1 MEISAAGG
9 LNRLIAGRYRLI
21 EPIGHGGMATVYRGL
36 DEALG
41 RDIAVKLFRASAVD
55 PDDVGRQETEMR
67 LLASLTHPGLV
78 TLYDAGKDDA
88 GRDDGPDG
96 EPRAFLVMELVDGP
110 DLRKRLR
117 ESPVPA
123 ADVAYVGAEL
133 AGALAYT
140 HARGVIHRDVKPAN
154 ILLPPAIAGTAPR
167 AKLTDFGIARMIDGA
182 RYTATGATLGTANYL
197 SPEQVSGRSAS
208 ASSDIYSLGLV
219 LLECLTGRIEFGGSP
234 LEAAVARLSR
244 DPEIPGSLGP
254 QWPSLLAG
262 MTARDPDSRPT
273 AAEVSAAL
281 LDYRW
286 VLPAAPPAS
295 GERAQS
301 AGHSPLDHA
310 TGEATADGAADGPQA
325 TGPDPAVPADR
336 AVLPDRPVPPDR
348 AVPADPAPAVGAVFP
363 DGRTPAMERAAA
375 AYLARDESD
384 HPDIHTPA
392 APPTPPSI
400 GRVALAGAADRAGAA
415 GRAGSRTGARAER
428 AARAAAAPA
437 AVFPLP
443 PGRAVL
449 AGRALLAVLAMT
461 VLTVAVVLAAGR
473 VGAADS
479 VNQQPQPGQIGG
491 TSTGSPP

>member
-21 EPIGHGGMATVYRGL
+21 EPIGHGGMATVYKGL

-78 TLYDAGKDDA
+78 TLFDAGKDDA

-117 ESPVPA
+117 DNPVPA

-133 AGALAYT
+133 AGALAYI
-140 HARGVIHRDVKPAN
+140 HARGVVHRDVKPAN
-154 ILLPPAIAGTAPR
+154 ILLPPTIAGTAPR
-167 AKLTDFGIARMIDGA
+167 AKLTDFGIARMMDGA
-182 RYTATGATLGTANYL
+182 RLTATGATLGTANYL
-197 SPEQVSGRSAS
+197 SPEQASGRSAC

-219 LLECLTGRIEFGGSP
+219 LLECLTGKIEFGGTP

-244 DPEIPGSLGP
+244 DPEVPETLGTH
-254 QWPSLLAG
+254 WSSLLTG
-262 MTARDPDSRPT
+262 MTARDPESRPT

-281 LDYRW
+281 LDHGW
-286 VLPAAPPAS
+286 SAGPVTPAATRDIAAPRTETAAPETAEAS
-295 GERAQS
+295 EVDGLAAEPETS
-301 AGHSPLDHA
+301 ASLDWLH
-310 TGEATADGAADGPQA
+310 TGTGASTAE
-325 TGPDPAVPADR
+325 DP
-336 AVLPDRPVPPDR
+336 
-348 AVPADPAPAVGAVFP
+348 
-363 DGRTPAMERAAA
+363 RTPAMEQAAA
-375 AYLARDESD
+375 AYLARDDLD

-400 GRVALAGAADRAGAA
+400 GPLSGAGQGRPGSAGPKQAAI
-415 GRAGSRTGARAER
+415 
-428 AARAAAAPA
+428 ARAAAVPM
-437 AVFPLP
+437 P

-449 AGRALLAVLAMT
+449 AGRVLLAVLAMT

-473 VGAADS
+473 VGASDS
-479 VNQQPQPGQIGG
+479 LQPQKVPFQIGG
-491 TSTGSPP
+491 TSSGEP